1 VRILGSNW
9 GGSMLKTEFIG
20 QSMHLEFK
28 HPEYRTPIITSRIRE
43 IKETPHSTRSAAP
56 PVDLPASAN

>member
-1 VRILGSNW
+1 
-9 GGSMLKTEFIG
+9 MLKTAFIG

-28 HPEYRTPIITSRIRE
+28 HPEYLTPIITSRIRE
-43 IKETPHSTRSAAP
+43 IKETPNTTQSAAP